1 MPQNPAE
8 TRSAEKPT
16 DVGISHSK
24 SAGIVDRRISV
35 APMMDWTDCAKTFF
49 SIKCL
54 RPVENA
60 CLLYV
65 SSILRNGNLL
75 MLSAT

>member
-1 MPQNPAE
+1 MK
-8 TRSAEKPT
+8 T
-16 DVGISHSK
+16 I
-24 SAGIVDRRISV
+24 RRRASV
-35 APMMDWTDCAKTFF
+35 APMLDWTDCAKTFF

>member
-1 MPQNPAE
+1 MKE
-8 TRSAEKPT
+8 L
-16 DVGISHSK
+16 
-24 SAGIVDRRISV
+24 DRRISV

-65 SSILRNGNLL
+65 SSILRKRESPNAQRNLKIG
-75 MLSAT
+75 ARGY